1 MFILLFLTLLTL
13 QKKVTYWVLSASID
27 TTALTVIQELKCP
40 AVVNAKTKY
49 KHPPLHCIG
58 NYKNRTTQI
67 KKEIG
72 QLYSIQKVKGRI
84 PWQGTK

>member
-1 MFILLFLTLLTL
+1 M
-13 QKKVTYWVLSASID
+13 
-27 TTALTVIQELKCP
+27 QELKCP

-84 PWQGTK
+84 P